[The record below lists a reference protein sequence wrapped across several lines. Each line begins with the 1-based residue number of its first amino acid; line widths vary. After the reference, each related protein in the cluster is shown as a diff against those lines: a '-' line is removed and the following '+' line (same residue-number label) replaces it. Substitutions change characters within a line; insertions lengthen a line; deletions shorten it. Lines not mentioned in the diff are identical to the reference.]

1 MDAAPPHEERW
12 NALSHG
18 LGAVLALVGASVL
31 TTLAAVRGDGA
42 RLGAA
47 LTFGLALVGLYA
59 ASTLYHAV
67 AHPAAKARLKVL
79 DHCAI
84 YLLIAGTY
92 TPFALI
98 GLNGPVGAGLFV
110 AVWTL
115 ACAGIVFKWFFT
127 GRFKGLS
134 TAIYLAMG
142 WIALAFAGPLLE
154 ALPAATIG
162 WLFAG
167 GLAYSAGTVFY
178 LSRRPYAHAVWHAFV
193 LAGSVCHYVAVVQHL
208 VVD

>member
-18 LGAVLALVGASVL
+18 LGAVLALIGASVL

-47 LTFGLALVGLYA
+47 LTFGLSLVGLYA

-67 AHPAAKARLKVL
+67 AHPPAKARLKVL

-208 VVD
+208 IVH